1 MIDIN
6 EYQIRA
12 RETAIYPNIDNNLNY
27 TLIGLA
33 GEIGEL
39 LNIYKK
45 IVRDHNGIINE
56 EMREKLI
63 DEMGDIHWYMAMAEC
78 EIKIK
83 SDEVLKINL
92 DKLRKRR
99 ETNTIHDIG
108 RDKK

>member
-1 MIDIN
+1 MDVN

-33 GEIGEL
+33 GEVGEL

-45 IVRDHNGIINE
+45 MIRDHNGTLTE
-56 EMREKLI
+56 EMKEKLI

-83 SDEVLKINL
+83 SGEVLKINL

-99 ETNTIHDIG
+99 ESGTIHDIG